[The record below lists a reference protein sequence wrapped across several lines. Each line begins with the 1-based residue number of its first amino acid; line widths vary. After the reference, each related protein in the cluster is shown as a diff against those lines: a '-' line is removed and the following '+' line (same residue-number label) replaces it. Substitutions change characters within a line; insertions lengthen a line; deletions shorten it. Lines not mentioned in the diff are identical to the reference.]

1 MPPLAQKSRVV
12 EQVKKIGS
20 CIELVS
26 LDPHFHDVTIG
37 LFIKDRLMTIS
48 SYSTIDGID
57 KRIEQIRDRCVL
69 LGDVEPVEG
78 TTDQLR
84 LISDLYLDRALRFM
98 FTAAVEKDPTRELP
112 TGRITAPDTK
122 TKLMFVIEG
131 AEEDGKHVY
140 TVSTEGEN
148 ERAEMRV
155 RAAVGGFI
163 RYSGCERVDKNKFA
177 FPDGKKY
184 DNFARLI
191 LPLARNV
198 SAVEAQL
205 EQDEMAG
212 QMNTQTLGF
221 AQS

>member
-1 MPPLAQKSRVV
+1 MPPLVHTSTVAEK
-12 EQVKKIGS
+12 VKKLGS

-26 LDPHFHDVTIG
+26 LDPHFHDVSIG
-37 LFIKDRLMTIS
+37 LFIKNGVMTIS

-57 KRIEQIRDRCVL
+57 ARIELIRDRCVR

-78 TTDQLR
+78 TTDRLR
-84 LISDLYLDRALRFM
+84 LISDLYVDRALRFM
-98 FTAAVEKDPTRELP
+98 FIAAVEKDPAAELP
-112 TGRITAPDTK
+112 SGRITAPDTK
-122 TKLMFVIEG
+122 TKLLFVIEG
-131 AEEDGKHVY
+131 ADEDGQYVY
-140 TVSTEGEN
+140 TVSAEGESD
-148 ERAEMRV
+148 RAEMRV
-155 RAAVGGFI
+155 RAAVGGFM
-163 RYSGCERVDKNKFA
+163 RYSGCVRVDKNKFA

-205 EQDEMAG
+205 EADEMAG

-221 AQS
+221 ASS

>member
-1 MPPLAQKSRVV
+1 MRSSAGQLKVAS
-12 EQVKKIGS
+12 QVKELGN

-26 LDPHFHDVTIG
+26 IDPHFHQVSVG
-37 LFIKDRLMTIS
+37 LFIKSGVLTVF
-48 SYSTIDGID
+48 SYSRLPGIED
-57 KRIEQIRDRCVL
+57 RIEQIRDRCIQ
-69 LGDVEPVEG
+69 LGDVKAVDG
-78 TTDQLR
+78 TNDQLR

-98 FTAAVEKDPTRELP
+98 FTAAVEKDPAAAIP

-122 TKLMFVIEG
+122 TKLTFVITGAQEG
-131 AEEDGKHVY
+131 DKYVY
-140 TVSTEGEN
+140 TVSAEGEA
-148 ERAEMRV
+148 ERAEMRI

-163 RYSGCERVDKNKFA
+163 KYSNCARVDKDKFS
-177 FPDGKKY
+177 FEDGRNY

-205 EQDEMAG
+205 EQEELAG

-221 AQS
+221 AQN

>member
-1 MPPLAQKSRVV
+1 MPPLAERPRVIDK
-12 EQVKKIGS
+12 VKRLGH

-26 LDPHFHDVTIG
+26 IDPHFHDISVG
-37 LFIKDRLMTIS
+37 LFNKDGILTIS
-48 SYSTIDGID
+48 SYSTIDGIEQ
-57 KRIEQIRDRCVL
+57 RIEQIRDRCTV

-78 TTDQLR
+78 ATDQLR

-98 FTAAVEKDPTRELP
+98 FIAAVEKNPDIAMPS
-112 TGRITAPDTK
+112 GAITAPDTK
-122 TKLMFVIEG
+122 TKLTFLVEG
-131 AEEDGKHVY
+131 SEEGGQFVY
-140 TVSTEGEN
+140 TVSAQGDAD
-148 ERAEMRV
+148 RPEMRV
-155 RAAVGGFI
+155 RAVVGGFM
-163 RYSGCERVDKNKFA
+163 RYSGCVRVDKDKFA

-205 EQDEMAG
+205 EQNELEG

>member
-1 MPPLAQKSRVV
+1 MPPLAQQPRIVDHI
-12 EQVKKIGS
+12 KKLGS

-26 LDPHFHDVTIG
+26 IDPHFHDISIG
-37 LFIKDRLMTIS
+37 LFVKNGVLTIS
-48 SYSTIDGID
+48 SYSTIDGVAE
-57 KRIEQIRDRCVL
+57 RIEIIRDRCVR
-69 LGDVEPVEG
+69 LGDVVAVEG

-84 LISDLYLDRALRFM
+84 LISELQLDRALRFM
-98 FTAAVEKDPTRELP
+98 FVAAVEKNPSAELP
-112 TGRITAPDTK
+112 SGPITAPDTK
-122 TKLMFVIEG
+122 TKLTFLIEG
-131 AEEDGKHVY
+131 AEENGQYVY
-140 TVSTEGEN
+140 TVSTIGESD
-148 ERAEMRV
+148 RAEMRV

-163 RYSGCERVDKNKFA
+163 RYSDCTRVDKNKFS

-205 EQDEMAG
+205 EQEEMAG

>member
-1 MPPLAQKSRVV
+1 MSPLAQPPRVV
-12 EQVKKIGS
+12 EKIKKLGN

-26 LDPHFHDVTIG
+26 IDPHFHDVTIG
-37 LFIKDRLMTIS
+37 LFIKDGVMTIS
-48 SYSTIDGID
+48 TYSTLEGVDA
-57 KRIEQIRDRCVL
+57 RIEQIRDRCTL
-69 LGDVEPVEG
+69 LGDVEAVEG

-98 FTAAVEKDPTRELP
+98 FIAAVEKDPTQELP
-112 TGRITAPDTK
+112 SGRITAPDTK
-122 TKLMFVIEG
+122 TKLTFVIDG
-131 AEEDGKHVY
+131 AEENGQYVY
-140 TVSTEGEN
+140 TVSAEGESD
-148 ERAEMRV
+148 RAVMRV

-163 RYSGCERVDKNKFA
+163 RYSGCVRVDKNKFS

-205 EQDEMAG
+205 EADEMAG

>member
-12 EQVKKIGS
+12 EQVKKLGS

-26 LDPHFHDVTIG
+26 LDPNFHEVSIG
-37 LFIKDRLMTIS
+37 LFIKDGLMTIF
-48 SYSTIDGID
+48 SYSSISGID

-69 LGDVEPVEG
+69 LGDVETAEG

-98 FTAAVEKDPTRELP
+98 FIAAVEKDPALELP
-112 TGRITAPDTK
+112 SGRITAPDTK
-122 TKLMFVIEG
+122 TKLTFVIDG
-131 AEEDGKHVY
+131 AEEDGKYVY
-140 TVSTEGEN
+140 TVSAEGDSD
-148 ERAEMRV
+148 RAEMRV

-163 RYSGCERVDKNKFA
+163 RYSNCERVDKNKFA

>member
-1 MPPLAQKSRVV
+1 MPSLAHESRVV
-12 EQVKKIGS
+12 KRVKQLGH

-26 LDPHFHDVTIG
+26 LDPHFNEVSVG
-37 LFIKDRLMTIS
+37 LFIKNGVLTIS
-48 SYSTIDGID
+48 SFSVLDGIED
-57 KRIEQIRDRCVL
+57 RIEQIRDRCVQ
-69 LGDVEPVEG
+69 LGDVKTVEG
-78 TTDQLR
+78 TTDQLQ

-98 FTAAVEKDPTRELP
+98 FIAAVEKDPSIELP
-112 TGRITAPDTK
+112 TSRITAPDTK
-122 TKLMFVIEG
+122 TKLTFLIEG
-131 AEEDGKHVY
+131 AMEDGKYVY
-140 TVSTEGEN
+140 TVSAEGQA

-155 RAAVGGFI
+155 RAVVGGFI
-163 RYSGCERVDKNKFA
+163 RYSDCERVDKNKFS
-177 FPDGKKY
+177 FPDSKQY

>member
-1 MPPLAQKSRVV
+1 MPPTAQQSRVV
-12 EQVKKIGS
+12 KEVARLGS

-26 LDPHFHDVTIG
+26 LDPHFHDVSVG
-37 LFIKDRLMTIS
+37 LFIKDGVMTVS
-48 SYSTIDGID
+48 SFSTIDGIEE
-57 KRIEQIRDRCVL
+57 RIEKIRDRCVQ
-69 LGDVEPVEG
+69 LGDVEAVEG
-78 TTDQLR
+78 TTDQLM
-84 LISDLYLDRALRFM
+84 LISDLQLDRALKFM
-98 FTAAVEKDPTRELP
+98 FTIAVEKDPSAEAP
-112 TGRITAPDTK
+112 SGRITAPDTK
-122 TKLMFVIEG
+122 TKLLFVLGG
-131 AEEDGKHVY
+131 AELDGKYVY
-140 TVSTEGEN
+140 TVSTEGESDRSN
-148 ERAEMRV
+148 MRI

-163 RYSGCERVDKNKFA
+163 RYSGCERIDKDKFA
-177 FPDGKKY
+177 FPDGKQY

>member
-1 MPPLAQKSRVV
+1 MPSTAQQSRVV
-12 EQVKKIGS
+12 KEVARLGS

-26 LDPHFHDVTIG
+26 LDPYFHNVSVG
-37 LFIKDRLMTIS
+37 LFIKDGVMTIS
-48 SYSTIDGID
+48 SFSKIDGIEA
-57 KRIEQIRDRCVL
+57 RIEKIRDRCL
-69 LGDVEPVEG
+69 QLGDVEVVEG

-84 LISDLYLDRALRFM
+84 LISDLQLDRALKFM
-98 FTAAVEKDPTRELP
+98 FTIAVEKDTSAEAPS
-112 TGRITAPDTK
+112 GRITAPDTK
-122 TKLMFVIEG
+122 TKLLFVLDG
-131 AEEDGKHVY
+131 AELDGKYVY
-140 TVSTEGEN
+140 TVSTEGESD
-148 ERAEMRV
+148 RANMRI

-163 RYSGCERVDKNKFA
+163 RYSDCERIDKDKFA
-177 FPDGKKY
+177 FPDGKQY
-184 DNFARLI
+184 DKFARLI

>member
-1 MPPLAQKSRVV
+1 MPSLAHESRITEKVV
-12 EQVKKIGS
+12 KLGH

-26 LDPHFHDVTIG
+26 LDPHFHEVSIG
-37 LFIKDRLMTIS
+37 LFVKNGLLTIS
-48 SYSTIDGID
+48 SYSVLDGID
-57 KRIEQIRDRCVL
+57 ARIEQIRDRCVL

-78 TTDQLR
+78 TTDQLQ

-98 FTAAVEKDPTRELP
+98 FIAAVEKDPSAELP

-122 TKLMFVIEG
+122 TKLTFVIEG
-131 AEEDGKHVY
+131 AMEDGKYVY
-140 TVSTEGEN
+140 TVSAEGQV
-148 ERAEMRV
+148 ERAEMRI

-163 RYSGCERVDKNKFA
+163 RYSDCERVDKNKFS

-221 AQS
+221 SQS